1 MRTAGNGHRVAV
13 FLLFLTAAFPLDRYW
28 TDASTSHLVAEVLL
42 VLEQQQQQRV
52 QGTTNGFDISSSSST
67 EYQLLAFW
75 LRVMPSAKSF
85 FCDRS

>member
-1 MRTAGNGHRVAV
+1 MAIALP
-13 FLLFLTAAFPLDRYW
+13 FFCSALLLIAAFPLDRYW

-42 VLEQQQQQRV
+42 VLEQQQQQRG
-52 QGTTNGFDISSSSST
+52 QGTTNGFDVSSSSA

-85 FCDRS
+85 FCD